1 MWSEIDFDESKIYH
15 QNPKILDI
23 LLKDQTTG
31 RNICWATENYM
42 DQGYM
47 PQDEIK
53 VEDIIN
59 HHIIQPRVDKDQK
72 IQRERTRQR
81 AEVFTPSNIVDQ
93 QVSSVIKQYE
103 NDEQWIVNS
112 IWMEIACGEA
122 PYIVSRY
129 DTTTGNFIKCS
140 DRVGF
145 LDRKL
150 RILQQLVDNKVDW
163 LFETKR
169 LYERSY
175 GYEFQGDSLLIAREN
190 LLMTFVDYYSEKF
203 DSSPSKKDLEEIAE
217 IISYNL
223 IQADGLTGNIP
234 FSERKVVPKLVQLSL
249 FDDYEESIEPQEAE
263 FINWETNEK
272 NKMNELGEDKMKF
285 DVVIGNPPYQLNDNG
300 VRDDGSQNA
309 SATAIYPYFVEEA
322 EKISDIQSIITPAR
336 YLYGAGKGTKLL
348 TEKMLNDTSIQNL
361 TVFNNATLAFGSAV
375 SIKGGGSVLY

>member
-93 QVSSVIKQYE
+93 QVSSVTEQYE
-103 NDEQWIVNS
+103 NDEKWMMNS
-112 IWMEIACGEA
+112 IWMEITCGEA

-129 DTTTGNFIKCS
+129 DATNGRFMACNE
-140 DRVGF
+140 RVGF

-150 RILQQLVDNKVDW
+150 QILQQFVDDEKAW
-163 LFETKR
+163 LKLAKK
-169 LYERSY
+169 LYKKSY

-190 LLMTFVDYYSEKF
+190 LLMSFVDYYRKKF
-203 DSSPSKKDLEEIAE
+203 NSNPAKKDLEDIAK

-223 IQADGLTGNIP
+223 IQADGLTGTIP
-234 FSERKVVPKLVQLSL
+234 FSERKKVPKMVQLSL
-249 FDDYEESIEPQEAE
+249 FDDYEEITEPQEAM
-263 FINWETNEK
+263 FKDWKTMKKI
-272 NKMNELGEDKMKF
+272 KMNQLGESAMKF

-300 VRDDGSQNA
+300 KRDDGKQNA
-309 SATAIYPYFVEEA
+309 SATAIYPYFVTEA
-322 EKISDIQSIITPAR
+322 KKISNIQSLITPAR
-336 YLYGAGKGTKLL
+336 YLYGAGKGTKRRR
-348 TEKMLNDTSIQNL
+348 
-361 TVFNNATLAFGSAV
+361 
-375 SIKGGGSVLY
+375 Y